1 MTKVSEDLFNTQ
13 KSEKFVSKLIDI
25 INFGSLNIMISIGY
39 RTGLFDTMA
48 GLQPSGSSGIAEKAG
63 LNERYVREW
72 LGSMVTGG
80 IVDYDPSNKL
90 YILPPEHAAWLTRAA
105 TPDNVAVTT
114 QWFSVLASVEDKII
128 DCFKN
133 GGGLS
138 YSEYNRFHEVM
149 ADESRQTVIV
159 PLIDQLLPLADGV
172 IEELGKGINVL
183 DLGCGSGLA
192 LVEMAKIFP
201 NSKFTGYD
209 LSQDAVNTGMKN
221 ASELGLNNIVL
232 KAMDISKI
240 VEKDEYD
247 FITTFDAV
255 HDQAKPD
262 VVLKNI
268 YNALKSNGT
277 YFMQDIAGSSFVEK
291 NMDHPIGSFLYTI
304 SCLHCMSVSLGQ
316 EGKGLGAMWGKELA
330 IDMLKEAGF
339 KTIEVKE
346 LPHDPINY
354 YYIVKKQ

>member
-1 MTKVSEDLFNTQ
+1 MTNVNEDLFNTQ

-25 INFGSLNIMISIGY
+25 INFGALNLMISIGY
-39 RTGLFDTMA
+39 RTELFDVMSEIDPA
-48 GLQPSGSSGIAEKAG
+48 GSETIAQKAG

-80 IVDYDPSNKL
+80 IVDYDPVEKH
-90 YILPPEHAAWLTRAA
+90 YHLPPEHAAWLTRAA
-105 TPDNVAVTT
+105 TPDNIAVTT
-114 QWFSVLASVEDKII
+114 QWFSVLASVEDKIL

-159 PLIDQLLPLADGV
+159 PLIDQLLPLAGDI
-172 IEELGKGINVL
+172 IEKLKSGINVL

-201 NSKFTGYD
+201 DSNFTGYD
-209 LSQDAVNTGMKN
+209 LSQDAVKTGTDN
-221 ASELGLNNIVL
+221 ARELGLSNIVL

-240 VEKDEYD
+240 EDREQYD

-268 YNALKSNGT
+268 YNALKPDGT

-304 SCLHCMSVSLGQ
+304 SCLHCMSVSLCQ
-316 EGKGLGAMWGKELA
+316 DGKGLGAMWGKELA
-330 IDMLKEAGF
+330 VDMLKDAGF
-339 KTIEVKE
+339 TNIELKE

-354 YYIVKKQ
+354 YYIVRK

>member
-1 MTKVSEDLFNTQ
+1 MSKVSEDLFNTQ
-13 KSEKFVSKLIDI
+13 KSEKFVSRLIDI
-25 INFGSLNIMISIGY
+25 INYGSLNIMISIGY
-39 RTGLFDTMA
+39 RTGLFDTLS
-48 GLQPSGSSGIAEKAG
+48 GLHPSSSREIAEKSG

-80 IVDYDPSNKL
+80 IVDYDPVKKL
-90 YILPPEHAAWLTRAA
+90 YILPSEHAAWLTRAA

-138 YSEYNRFHEVM
+138 YGEYNRFHEVM

-159 PLIDQLLPLADGV
+159 PLIDQLLPLAEG
-172 IEELGKGINVL
+172 ITEKLKSGINVL

-201 NSKFTGYD
+201 NSNFTGYD
-209 LSQDAVNTGMKN
+209 LSEDAVKTGMSN
-221 ASELGLNNIVL
+221 ASDLGLKNVNL
-232 KAMDISKI
+232 KAMDISLI
-240 VEKDEYD
+240 DEKDQYD

-268 YNALKSNGT
+268 FNALKNDGT

-316 EGKGLGAMWGKELA
+316 DGKGLGAMWGKELA
-330 IDMLKEAGF
+330 IEMLKEAGF
-339 KTIEVKE
+339 TGIEVKE

-354 YYIVKKQ
+354 YYIVRK

>member
-1 MTKVSEDLFNTQ
+1 MTNIKEDIFNTQ

-39 RTGLFDTMA
+39 RTGLFDTMSGLEPA
-48 GLQPSGSSGIAEKAG
+48 GSNEIAEKAE

-80 IVDYDPSNKL
+80 IIDYDPVNKL
-90 YILPPEHAAWLTRAA
+90 YTLPAEHAAWLTRAA
-105 TPDNVAVTT
+105 TPDNLAVTT

-138 YSEYNRFHEVM
+138 YGEYTRFHEVM

-159 PLIDQLLPLADGV
+159 PLIEHLLPLAGDI
-172 IEELGKGINVL
+172 IEKLKKGIKVL

-201 NSKFTGYD
+201 NSNFSGYD
-209 LSQDAVNTGMKN
+209 LSEDAVNTGMNN
-221 ASELGLNNIVL
+221 AKKLGLENIDL
-232 KAMDISKI
+232 KAKDISLLD
-240 VEKDEYD
+240 EKEQYD

-268 YNALKSNGT
+268 YNALKKDGT

-304 SCLHCMSVSLGQ
+304 SCLHCMSVSLAQ
-316 EGKGLGAMWGKELA
+316 DGKGLGAMWGKELA
-330 IDMLKEAGF
+330 LDMLKDAGF
-339 KTIEVKE
+339 TRIEVKE

-354 YYIVKKQ
+354 YYIVKK

>member
-1 MTKVSEDLFNTQ
+1 MTNIKEDIFNTQ
-13 KSEKFVSKLIDI
+13 KSEKFVLKLIDI

-39 RTGLFDTMA
+39 RTGLFDVLS
-48 GLQPSGSSGIAEKAG
+48 GLEPSGSGLISEKAG

-72 LGSMVTGG
+72 LGALVTGG
-80 IVDYDPSNKL
+80 IVDYDPVNKL
-90 YILPPEHAAWLTRAA
+90 YSFPPEHAAWLTRAA
-105 TPDNVAVTT
+105 TPDNMAVTT
-114 QWFSVLASVEDKII
+114 QWFSVLASVEDKIL

-138 YSEYNRFHEVM
+138 YSDYNRFHEVM

-159 PLIDQLLPLADGV
+159 PLIDQLLPLAGD
-172 IEELGKGINVL
+172 IIAKLNEGINVL

-192 LVEMAKIFP
+192 LVEMAKSFP

-209 LSQDAVNTGMKN
+209 LSEDAVGTGMKN
-221 ASELGLNNIVL
+221 AADLGLNNIVL
-232 KAMDISKI
+232 KAMDISLFD
-240 VEKDEYD
+240 EKEQYD
-247 FITTFDAV
+247 FITTFDV
-255 HDQAKPD
+255 IHDQAKPD

-268 YNALKSNGT
+268 YNAIKSDGT

-291 NMDHPIGSFLYTI
+291 NMEHPIGSFLYTI

-330 IDMLKEAGF
+330 IDMLKKAGF
-339 KTIEVKE
+339 TSIEVKE

-354 YYIVKKQ
+354 YYIVQK

>member
-1 MTKVSEDLFNTQ
+1 MSNMKEDIFNTQ

-25 INFGSLNIMISIGY
+25 INYGSLNIMISIGY
-39 RTGLFDTMA
+39 RTALFDTMS
-48 GLQPSGSSGIAEKAG
+48 GLQPSGSREIAEKAG

-72 LGSMVTGG
+72 LGAMVTGG
-80 IVDYDPSNKL
+80 IVDYDPVNKL
-90 YILPPEHAAWLTRAA
+90 YSLPAEHAAWLTRDA

-114 QWFSVLASVEDKII
+114 QWFSVLASVEDKIL

-138 YSEYNRFHEVM
+138 YSDYCRFHEVM

-159 PLIDQLLPLADGV
+159 PLIDQLLPLAGD
-172 IEELGKGINVL
+172 IIDRLKEGIKVL

-201 NSKFTGYD
+201 ESRFTGYD
-209 LSQDAVNTGMKN
+209 LSQDAVDTGMKN
-221 ASELGLNNIVL
+221 AGELGLNNVVL
-232 KAMDISKI
+232 KAKDISELD
-240 VEKDEYD
+240 EKDEYD

-268 YNALKSNGT
+268 FKALKPEGT

-316 EGKGLGAMWGKELA
+316 DGKGLGAMWGKELA

-339 KTIEVKE
+339 SDIEVKE

-354 YYIVKKQ
+354 YYIVRK

>member
-1 MTKVSEDLFNTQ
+1 MTNVKEDIFNTQ

-39 RTGLFDTMA
+39 RTGLFDTMSGLEPA
-48 GLQPSGSSGIAEKAG
+48 GSNEIAEKAE

-80 IVDYDPSNKL
+80 IIDYDPVNKL
-90 YILPPEHAAWLTRAA
+90 YTLPAEHAAWLTRAA
-105 TPDNVAVTT
+105 TPDNLAVTT

-138 YSEYNRFHEVM
+138 YGEYTRFHEVM

-159 PLIDQLLPLADGV
+159 PLIEHLLPLAGDI
-172 IEELGKGINVL
+172 IEKLKKGIKVL

-201 NSKFTGYD
+201 NSNFSGYD
-209 LSQDAVNTGMKN
+209 LSEDAVNTGMNN
-221 ASELGLNNIVL
+221 AKKLGLENIDL
-232 KAMDISKI
+232 KAKDISLLD
-240 VEKDEYD
+240 EKEQYD

-268 YNALKSNGT
+268 YNALKKDGT

-304 SCLHCMSVSLGQ
+304 SCLHCMSVSLAQ
-316 EGKGLGAMWGKELA
+316 DGKGLGAMWGKELA
-330 IDMLKEAGF
+330 LDMLKDAGF
-339 KTIEVKE
+339 TRIEVKE

-354 YYIVKKQ
+354 YYIVKK